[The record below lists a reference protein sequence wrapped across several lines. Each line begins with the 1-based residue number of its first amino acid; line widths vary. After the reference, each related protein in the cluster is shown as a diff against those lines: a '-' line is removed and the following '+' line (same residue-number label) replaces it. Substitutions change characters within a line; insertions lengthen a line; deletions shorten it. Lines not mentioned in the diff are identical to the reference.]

1 MENPF
6 KTGDKVLTKVKG
18 QPVEAVVH
26 QVYNQEVQVRTA
38 NKILLWRTVKTVT
51 LVTAATVPPVEEPE
65 KPVAIAPETPEPMTP
80 PPLAASDN
88 GSGVK
93 PPPLPSVKY
102 TEPAVETPKNGPAL
116 TSVKYERTR
125 PHKVKRKKI

>member
-18 QPVEAVVH
+18 QPVEAVVN
-26 QVYNQEVQVRTA
+26 QVYNQEVQVRTTD
-38 NKILLWRTVKTVT
+38 KKLLWRTVKTVT
-51 LVTAATVPPVEEPE
+51 LVTAISVPPVVKPE
-65 KPVAIAPETPEPMTP
+65 KPATTTP
-80 PPLAASDN
+80 PPLPASDN
-88 GSGVK
+88 GAGVK
-93 PPPLPSVKY
+93 PPPLPPVKY
-102 TEPAVETPKNGPAL
+102 TEPAVETLKSGPAL